1 MSATSPPVAFLCGAD
16 FRHLPDVIALLESI
30 EQTSDDVGAVHRLE
44 PELQVADSVVAV
56 EVVLAESRHAED
68 RPLEVRLPD
77 AAGVVGGVFEHVAD
91 ELQQRAHHPPAQRDR
106 FPLLADAH
114 LDESH
119 EPGDPVLLH
128 RLDDVIASDGEQVVG
143 RALSLAEDARH
154 RVRSPYCV
162 GDALTGVGVPFD
174 DGQPVVFELKLPG
187 RARVDDDLVSAVYR
201 LLTEREPRTAGCTED
216 GDSEL
221 IEIPV
226 NLRFESLFEA
236 SATVRT

>member
-1 MSATSPPVAFLCGAD
+1 MARSTASN
-16 FRHLPDVIALLESI
+16 
-30 EQTSDDVGAVHRLE
+30 

-56 EVVLAESRHAED
+56 EVALAESRHAED
-68 RPLEVRLPD
+68 RPLEVCRPD
-77 AAGVVGGVFEHVAD
+77 AAGVVGGVFEHVAGE

-114 LDESH
+114 LDEGH

-128 RLDDVIASDGEQVVG
+128 RLDDMIASDGEQVVG
-143 RALSLAEDARH
+143 RALALAEDVGD

-162 GDALTGVGVPFD
+162 GDSLTGVGVPFD
-174 DGQPVVFELKLPG
+174 DGQPVVFELKLPE

-226 NLRFESLFEA
+226 KLRFESLFEA